1 MTLSAEDRKKDD
13 SNFLAVIRWH
23 KDDIRYVLNNR
34 LRRLVTDK
42 DVDAVAERINRSV
55 LKSRN
60 IEEGWTIL
68 EQLVDDALA
77 ESGIKEE

>member
-1 MTLSAEDRKKDD
+1 M
-13 SNFLAVIRWH
+13 
-23 KDDIRYVLNNR
+23 LNNR

-42 DVDAVAERINRSV
+42 DVDAVAERINRGV

-68 EQLVDDALA
+68 EQLVDDALT

>member
-13 SNFLAVIRWH
+13 GNFLAVIRWH

-42 DVDAVAERINRSV
+42 DVDAVAEHINRNE

-68 EQLVDDALA
+68 ERLVDDALA
-77 ESGIKEE
+77 ESGIKED

>member
-13 SNFLAVIRWH
+13 GNFLVVIRWH

-34 LRRLVTDK
+34 MRRLVTDK
-42 DVDAVAERINRSV
+42 DVDAVAEHINCSV

-77 ESGIKEE
+77 ESGIKED

>member
-1 MTLSAEDRKKDD
+1 MALSADDRKKDD

-42 DVDAVAERINRSV
+42 DVDAVAERINRNE
-55 LKSRN
+55 LKSRS

-68 EQLVDDALA
+68 ERLVDDALA
-77 ESGIKEE
+77 ESGIKED